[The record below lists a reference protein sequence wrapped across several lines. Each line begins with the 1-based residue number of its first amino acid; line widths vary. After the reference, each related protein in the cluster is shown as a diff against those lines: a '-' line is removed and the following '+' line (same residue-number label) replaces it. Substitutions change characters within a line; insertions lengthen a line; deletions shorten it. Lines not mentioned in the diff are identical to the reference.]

1 MNIDLS
7 QTERAILIDGMDDRI
22 RVLDD
27 RLQTLQWLGHFDA
40 FIALEEIV
48 HVAQELQQKLMR
60 GEN

>member
-7 QTERAILIDGMDDRI
+7 QTERAILIDG
-22 RVLDD
+22 LDD